1 MKDSGMEESKKDEM
15 IRKSMRA
22 GRRALASVVVLCMAL
37 APVACGKDEPED
49 SAVISSEADTSQKDE
64 NAGSGNTDAKDGD
77 ENTADTDGKTGDGNT
92 DEKDTDE
99 KTGAGN
105 ETDEPADPENDVN
118 EGQQPEEEDK
128 MPGER
133 EQYANVLMQYKKIQE
148 KGLTQEEVEKSG
160 ITTELIQHGWPLA
173 CSQDE
178 VRFLFYDVD
187 GNGSNELIITYYD
200 DIVDIYAYNGE
211 KVNYAFGNPYRG
223 IAELYPGGVISET
236 FSYSA
241 ASWYTMWYRFDA
253 EFADF
258 FPEFEMRCDDGKN
271 TCYYEYFGVD
281 NSREE
286 VRECLAQSGEY
297 PVWVYE
303 WFCEDTK
310 EDYEQ
315 LCPKEPPVRL
325 PQGKK
330 IADFNADEDI
340 PE

>member
-1 MKDSGMEESKKDEM
+1 MRLKMNGRIKKN
-15 IRKSMRA
+15 MRS
-22 GRRALASVVVLCMAL
+22 GRRALALIAVLCMTAVQ
-37 APVACGKDEPED
+37 AACGKDEPEETED
-49 SAVISSEADTSQKDE
+49 SAVISSETDTTQKDD
-64 NAGSGNTDAKDGD
+64 NAGSDNT
-77 ENTADTDGKTGDGNT
+77 ENT
-92 DEKDTDE
+92 DENDGEE
-99 KTGAGN
+99 KAGAGN
-105 ETDEPADPENDVN
+105 KEDESVDPENGVI
-118 EGQQPEEEDK
+118 EGQQQEEEDK
-128 MPGER
+128 MSGER
-133 EQYANVLMQYKKIQE
+133 EQYAKVLMQYKKIQE
-148 KGLTQEEVEKSG
+148 KGLTQEQVEKSG

-173 CSQDE
+173 CSKDE

-211 KVNYAFGNPYRG
+211 KAKYAFGNPYRG
-223 IAELYPGGVISET
+223 IAELYPGGVLSET

-241 ASWYTMWYRFDA
+241 ARWYTMWYRFDA

-258 FPEFEMRCDDGKN
+258 FPEFEMRCDDGEN
-271 TCYYEYFGVD
+271 TYYYEYFGVD

-286 VRECLAQSGEY
+286 VRECLEQSGDY

-330 IADFNADEDI
+330 IADFDADEDI